1 MVAITSAPQL
11 LLLGGFTV
19 LLHGREIFLPSHAQR
34 VLVGLCVGRPVHLPQ
49 PRTTLAERLWS
60 DSTLERAQASLRTA
74 LWRIRQAD
82 SRLVISMHD
91 QVRLGPEVQVD
102 MIDSLAQADRL
113 LTDGDELLDD
123 DMRIEPLVLDLLP
136 GWEDDWL
143 LLERERV
150 RQMHLQ
156 ALEALSSRL
165 YAVGKYGRAVQAALA
180 AVSIEPLRE
189 SAYDALIT
197 AHLGQGNVGEAHRQ
211 YQRYAQILWDEL
223 RLTPSRPFEQVI
235 AGYPGSPRRPTQ
247 VPNGT
252 AGSGRRMVVGSRS
265 AVDLG

>member
-1 MVAITSAPQL
+1 MTLAISNAPQL

-19 LLHGREIFLPSHAQR
+19 MLAGRVVFLPSHAQR

-60 DSTLERAQASLRTA
+60 ESTPERAQASLRTA
-74 LWRIRQAD
+74 LWRIKQAD
-82 SRLVISMHD
+82 RRLVTTLHD

-102 MIDSLAQADRL
+102 MIDSMAQADRL
-113 LTDGDELLDD
+113 LSDGDELLDD
-123 DMRIEPLVLDLLP
+123 DLRIEPLLLDLLP

-156 ALEALSSRL
+156 ALEALSCRMF
-165 YAVGKYGRAVQAALA
+165 AAGKYGRAVQAALA

-189 SAYDALIT
+189 SAHDALIT

-223 RLTPSRPFEQVI
+223 RLTPSRPFEQII
-235 AGYPGSPRRPTQ
+235 AGHPAGPRRPTQ
-247 VPNGT
+247 VPNGA
-252 AGSGRRMVVGSRS
+252 AGAGRRMEVGSRP
-265 AVDLG
+265 AVDR